1 MTSIP
6 KVYEPHE
13 VESRWYK
20 FWVEQKYFHAAEV
33 SDKPPFSIVIPPPN
47 VTGDLHIGHALDNTL
62 QDILIRWKRMQG
74 YNTLW
79 MPGTDHAGI
88 VTQVVV
94 ERQLSANGVSRHELG
109 REKFLERIWE
119 WKEKSRNYIVE
130 QLMRMG
136 CSCDWD
142 RERFTLDEG
151 LSKAVREA
159 FVRLYND
166 GLIYRGAYMV
176 NWCPNCLTSISDL
189 EVEHEDEQANL
200 YYIKYPLKD
209 SDEYL
214 SIATTRPETMLGDT
228 AVAVHPDDERYTKF
242 IGKIA
247 ILPIPSL
254 HSRTGAERELS
265 IIADEYV
272 DREFGTG
279 ALKITPAHDPY
290 DFEIGRRHNLP
301 EVIAIN
307 EDGTMSAAAGK
318 YEGMERFACR
328 KSLLKE
334 LKEKGYL
341 LKVED
346 YVHAVGRHDRCKTII
361 EPYISLQWFVKMKP
375 LAEKAIAAAE
385 RGDVEF
391 IPAPQKRRFY
401 DWMYSI
407 RDWCISRQIWWGH
420 QIPIWYCKDCNEMMA
435 AVETPKKCRKC
446 DSTNLQQE
454 TDVLDTWFSSGLWP
468 FSTMGW
474 PEKTE
479 LLKTFYPTSVLV
491 TGWEILFFWVARMI
505 MMGLKCMDEVPFRHV
520 YLHGLVVDET
530 GKKMS
535 KSLGNAIDPI
545 PMMEKY
551 GTDAFRFA
559 IAASTIPAPYMT
571 LPEDRIKGYRNFAN
585 KIWNASRFVLM
596 NIEDFEPSD
605 DKPLNLMLCDHWII
619 SRFNKVAQEVTKCL
633 QEFRFDDAALS
644 LYTFLWHEYCD
655 WYVEMVKLRLN
666 DSDEKYTAQYMVSA
680 ILEGTLRLLHPFMP
694 FITEEIWQQLPISLE
709 GQEGKR
715 ARRQG
720 GKEARRQD
728 GKAGVSCIE
737 NKGHESLRDESIVI
751 APWPE
756 YQPEKINDE
765 IEATMQLLMDV
776 IDNVRSILGEMN
788 VPSSRAVEVLIQ
800 TINENERTI
809 LKEHLGDYIN
819 AFIRTSKI
827 DIAEHHDKPDAA
839 AVAVA
844 GNVEIYIPL
853 VGIIDI
859 EKEKSRLMR
868 RLEKVDKDL
877 AGIEKTLSNED
888 FIAKAPEEIIRQR
901 RERKAELEAEKV
913 RLEKNLEMLGR

>member
-94 ERQLSANGVSRHELG
+94 ERQLLANGTSRQELG
-109 REKFLERIWE
+109 REKFLAKMWE
-119 WKEKSRNYIVE
+119 WKEKSRAYIVE

-166 GLIYRGAYMV
+166 GLIYRSAYMV
-176 NWCPNCLTSISDL
+176 NWCPKCLTAISDL

-200 YYIKYPLKD
+200 YYIKYPLKN

-214 SIATTRPETMLGDT
+214 LIATTRPETMLGDT
-228 AVAVHPDDERYTKF
+228 AVAVHPDDERYTRF
-242 IGKIA
+242 IGKTA
-247 ILPIPSL
+247 ILPI
-254 HSRTGAERELS
+254 AERELP

-272 DREFGTG
+272 DRQFGTG
-279 ALKITPAHDPY
+279 ALKITPAHDPN

-301 EVIAIN
+301 EVVAIN
-307 EDGTMSAAAGK
+307 ADGIMSEAAGK
-318 YEGMERFACR
+318 YESMERFACR
-328 KSLLKE
+328 KALLQE

-341 LKVED
+341 LKVEE
-346 YVHAVGRHDRCKTII
+346 YIHAVGRHDRCGTII
-361 EPYISLQWFVKMKP
+361 EPFVSLQWFVKMKP

-385 RGDVEF
+385 RGDVKF
-391 IPAPQKRRFY
+391 IPAPQKQRFY

-420 QIPIWYCKDCNEMMA
+420 QLPIWYCKDCHEMIA
-435 AVETPKKCRKC
+435 AIETPAKCLKC
-446 DSTNLQQE
+446 ASTNLQQD

-474 PEKTE
+474 PENTE
-479 LLKTFYPTSVLV
+479 LVKTFYPTSVLV
-491 TGWEILFFWVARMI
+491 TGWDILFFWVARMI
-505 MMGLKCMDEVPFRHV
+505 MMGLKCMDEIPFRDV
-520 YLHGLVVDET
+520 YLHGLVADET
-530 GKKMS
+530 GRKMS
-535 KSLGNAIDPI
+535 KSVGNAIDPI

-559 IAASTIPAPYMT
+559 IAASTIPGPYMP

-596 NIEDFEPSD
+596 NIEDFKPSD
-605 DKPLNLMLCDHWII
+605 DKPLKLMLCDHWII
-619 SRFNKVAQEVTKCL
+619 SRFNKIAQEVTKCL

-655 WYVEMVKLRLN
+655 WYVEMVKLRMN
-666 DSDEKYTAQYMVSA
+666 DSNERYTAQYVASA

-694 FITEEIWQQLPISLE
+694 FITEEIWQQLPTWIVDCRLS
-709 GQEGKR
+709 
-715 ARRQG
+715 
-720 GKEARRQD
+720 
-728 GKAGVSCIE
+728 IE
-737 NKGHESLRDESIVI
+737 TIINHQSSIINHQSSIESIVI

-756 YQPEKINDE
+756 YQSEKINDE
-765 IEATMQLLMDV
+765 IEATMGLLMDV

-800 TINENERTI
+800 TPEEKERTI
-809 LKEHLGDYIN
+809 LTEHLSDYIN

-827 DIAEHHDKPDAA
+827 DIAEHHDKPEAA
-839 AVAVA
+839 AVAVV

-853 VGIIDI
+853 GGIIDI
-859 EKEKSRLMR
+859 DKEKSRLMR
-868 RLEKVDKDL
+868 RLEKADKDL

-901 RERKAELEAEKV
+901 RERKVELEAEKV
-913 RLEKNLEMLGR
+913 RLEKNLEMLGK

>member
-1 MTSIP
+1 MTAIP

-20 FWVEQKYFHAAEV
+20 FWLEKGYFHAAEV

-88 VTQVVV
+88 VTQIVV
-94 ERQLSANGVSRHELG
+94 ERQLLENGANRHELG
-109 REKFLERIWE
+109 REKFLERMWD
-119 WKEKSRNYIVE
+119 WKEKSHDYIVE

-136 CSCDWD
+136 CSCDWE

-151 LSKAVREA
+151 LSRAVREA

-176 NWCPNCLTSISDL
+176 NWCPNCLTAISDL

-200 YYIKYPLKD
+200 YYIKYPLKG
-209 SDEYL
+209 SDEHL

-228 AVAVHPDDERYTKF
+228 AVAVHPADERYTKF
-242 IGKIA
+242 IGKTA
-247 ILPIPSL
+247 ILPI
-254 HSRTGAERELS
+254 AERELP

-279 ALKITPAHDPY
+279 ALKITPAHDQN
-290 DFEIGRRHNLP
+290 DFEIGKRHNLP
-301 EVIAIN
+301 EVVAIN
-307 EDGTMSAAAGK
+307 EDGTMSSEAGK

-328 KSLLKE
+328 KALLKE

-346 YVHAVGRHDRCKTII
+346 YVHAVGRHDRCGTII
-361 EPYISLQWFVKMKP
+361 EPYISLQWFVKMQP

-385 RGDVEF
+385 NGDVEF

-401 DWMYSI
+401 DWMYNI

-420 QIPIWYCKDCNEMMA
+420 QIPIWYCKDCDEMIA
-435 AVETPKKCRKC
+435 AVETPQRCSKC

-454 TDVLDTWFSSGLWP
+454 TDVLDTWFSSALWP

-491 TGWEILFFWVARMI
+491 TGWDILFFWVARMI
-505 MMGLKCMDEVPFRHV
+505 MMGLKNMNEVPFRKV
-520 YLHGLVVDET
+520 YLHGLIADET

-535 KSLGNAIDPI
+535 KSAGNSIDPI

-551 GTDAFRFA
+551 GADASRFA
-559 IAASTIPAPYMT
+559 IAASTIPSPYMP
-571 LPEDRIKGYRNFAN
+571 LPENRIRGYRNFAN

-596 NIEDFEPSD
+596 NIADFEPSD
-605 DKPLNLMLCDHWII
+605 EKRLNLMLCDHWII
-619 SRFNKVAQEVTKCL
+619 SRFNKIVKEVTTYL
-633 QEFRFDDAALS
+633 QAFRFDDAALS
-644 LYTFLWHEYCD
+644 LYAFLWHEYCD
-655 WYVEMVKLRLN
+655 WYVEMVKLRMNAAERKL
-666 DSDEKYTAQYMVSA
+666 DTARPAIERYTAQYVVSA

-694 FITEEIWQQLPISLE
+694 FITEEIWQRLPISL
-709 GQEGKR
+709 
-715 ARRQG
+715 
-720 GKEARRQD
+720 D
-728 GKAGVSCIE
+728 GKTRGKA
-737 NKGHESLRDESIVI
+737 ESIVI

-756 YQPEKINDE
+756 YQPGKVKDD

-776 IDNVRSILGEMN
+776 IDNVRSIRGEMN
-788 VPSSRAVEVLIQ
+788 VPSSAAVEVLIQ
-800 TINENERTI
+800 TPNEKARDI
-809 LKEHLGDYIN
+809 LKTHLNDYIN
-819 AFIRTSKI
+819 AFTRTSTV

-839 AVAVA
+839 AVAVV
-844 GNVEIYIPL
+844 GDVEIYIPL
-853 VGIIDI
+853 AGIIDI
-859 EKEKSRLMR
+859 DKEKSRLTR
-868 RLEKVDKDL
+868 RLEKAVKDL
-877 AGIEKTLSNED
+877 AGIEKTLSNKD
-888 FIAKAPEEIIRQR
+888 FMTKAPEKIIQQR
-901 RERKAELEAEKV
+901 RKRKAELEAEKSK
-913 RLEKNLEMLGR
+913 LEKNLEMLGS

>member
-1 MTSIP
+1 MIPIP

-13 VESRWYK
+13 VENKWYK
-20 FWVEQKYFHAAEV
+20 FWMERKYFHAAEV
-33 SDKPPFSIVIPPPN
+33 SDKPPFAIVIPPPN

-88 VTQVVV
+88 ATQVVV
-94 ERQLSANGVSRHELG
+94 ERQLLENGVSRHELG

-119 WKEKSRNYIVE
+119 WKEKSHDYIVE

-142 RERFTLDEG
+142 RERFTLDDG

-166 GLIYRGAYMV
+166 GLIYRDAYIV
-176 NWCPNCLTSISDL
+176 NWCPKCLTAISDL
-189 EVEHEDEQANL
+189 EVEHEDEQAHL

-209 SDEYL
+209 SNEYL
-214 SIATTRPETMLGDT
+214 MIATTRPETMLGDT

-242 IGKIA
+242 IGKTA
-247 ILPIPSL
+247 ILPI
-254 HSRTGAERELS
+254 AERELP
-265 IIADEYV
+265 IISDEYV

-279 ALKITPAHDPY
+279 ALKITPAHDPN
-290 DFEIGRRHNLP
+290 DFEIGQRHNLP
-301 EVIAIN
+301 EVVAIN

-318 YEGMERFACR
+318 YEGMERFDCR
-328 KSLLKE
+328 KALLRE

-346 YVHAVGRHDRCKTII
+346 YVHAVGRHDRCGTII

-385 RGDVEF
+385 NGDVNF
-391 IPAPQKRRFY
+391 IPAPQKQRFY
-401 DWMYSI
+401 DWMYNI

-420 QIPIWYCKDCNEMMA
+420 QIPIWYCQDCNEMIA
-435 AVETPKKCRKC
+435 AIESPEKCRRC
-446 DSTNLQQE
+446 DSANLQQE
-454 TDVLDTWFSSGLWP
+454 TDVLDTWFSSALWP

-474 PEKTE
+474 PDDTQ

-491 TGWEILFFWVARMI
+491 TAWDILFFWVARMI
-505 MMGLKCMDEVPFRHV
+505 MMGLKCMDEVPFRDV
-520 YLHGLVVDET
+520 YLHFLVADET

-535 KSLGNAIDPI
+535 KSSGNSIDPI

-559 IAASTIPAPYMT
+559 IAASTIPSPYMP
-571 LPEDRIKGYRNFAN
+571 LPENRIKGYRNFAN

-596 NIEDFEPSD
+596 NIGDFDIVDE
-605 DKPLNLMLCDHWII
+605 PLNLMLCDHWII
-619 SRFNKVAQEVTKCL
+619 SRFNKIAQEVTNCL

-655 WYVEMVKLRLN
+655 WYVEMVKLRMN
-666 DSDEKYTAQYMVSA
+666 DHNEKYTAQYVVSA

-694 FITEEIWQQLPISLE
+694 FITEEIWQRLPTSLD
-709 GQEGKR
+709 GTTQGKT
-715 ARRQG
+715 
-720 GKEARRQD
+720 
-728 GKAGVSCIE
+728 
-737 NKGHESLRDESIVI
+737 ESIVI
-751 APWPE
+751 APWPKKKT
-756 YQPEKINDE
+756 EKVNDE
-765 IEATMQLLMDV
+765 VEVTMQLLMDV
-776 IDNVRSILGEMN
+776 IDNVRSIRGEMN
-788 VPSSRAVEVLIQ
+788 VPSSSSIEVLIQ
-800 TINENERTI
+800 TPDEKTRAI
-809 LKEHLGDYIN
+809 LTEHLSDYIN
-819 AFIRTSKI
+819 AFTRTSKI

-839 AVAVA
+839 AVAVV
-844 GNVEIYIPL
+844 GDVEIYIPL
-853 VGIIDI
+853 ADIIDI
-859 EKEKSRLMR
+859 EKEKSRLSR
-868 RLEKVDKDL
+868 RLEKAAKNL
-877 AGIEKTLSNED
+877 AGIEKTLNNKD
-888 FIAKAPEEIIRQR
+888 FISKAPEEIIKQR
-901 RERKAELEAEKV
+901 RERKAELKAEKA